1 MDFCIK
7 KEGEWMTLRELH
19 IGLAVALMSTCAIL
33 VSATA
38 HAADNKLV
46 MASWGGIFKDTTQK
60 YIAGPFEKDSGSKV
74 DIVDVGGG
82 WAAKIQ
88 AQKAAGAVQWDV
100 IDSIDAG
107 SAEFLFKNGMLAPL
121 PDDLAARLKAV
132 SLPGTVTPYG
142 IEEGSTGVV
151 IACRTDVKKCPSNA
165 AEFFD
170 AKGFPGARAIVNEP
184 NQVLPFAAL
193 ASGIPADK
201 LFPVDL
207 DKAFAL
213 LNSIRSQVSVWP
225 TSGDQQQQVLRSG
238 EVDMAIMWNGR
249 AYDLTQKG
257 TPLKIVW
264 PGALLDPGYIVV
276 LKDAPNKDLAFK
288 YMEYYATHPQQ
299 QADWAKVLP
308 YGMASKDVA
317 SLLPADVADA
327 LPSSHDSVRIDPSWF
342 ADHEAEI
349 AKRWQEFLASAQ

>member
-1 MDFCIK
+1 
-7 KEGEWMTLRELH
+7 MTKFKTT
-19 IGLAVALMSTCAIL
+19 IAIAIASMLATGA
-33 VSATA
+33 A

-60 YIAGPFEKDSGSKV
+60 YIAAPFEKAMNATI
-74 DIVDVGGG
+74 DIADVGGG

-88 AQKAAGAVQWDV
+88 AQKAAGKVQWDI

-107 SAEFLFKNGMLAPL
+107 SAAFLFKNGMVAPI
-121 PDDLAARLKAV
+121 PADVAEKLKAV
-132 SLPGTVTPYG
+132 SIPGTVTDFG

-151 IACRTDVKKCPSNA
+151 IACRKDVKCPTTS

-170 AKGFPGARAIVNEP
+170 AKAFPGARAIVNEP

-193 ASGIPADK
+193 AAGVPADK

-207 DKAFAL
+207 DKAFAM
-213 LNSIRSQVSVWP
+213 LNGIKDQVSVWP

-257 TPLKIVW
+257 TPLTMVW
-264 PGALLDPGYIVV
+264 KGALLDPGYIVV
-276 LKDAPNKDLAFK
+276 LQDAPNKDLAFK
-288 YMEYYATHPQQ
+288 YMEYYATHAQQ

-317 SLLPADVADA
+317 GLLPKDVADA
-327 LPSSHDSVRIDPSWF
+327 LPSSHDTVKIDPTWF
-342 ADHEAEI
+342 ADHQAEI
-349 AKRWQEFLASAQ
+349 SKRWQEFLAGAQ

>member
-1 MDFCIK
+1 MRKLKTVFAATVACI
-7 KEGEWMTLRELH
+7 
-19 IGLAVALMSTCAIL
+19 LATS
-33 VSATA
+33 
-38 HAADNKLV
+38 AADAADKLV
-46 MASWGGIFKDTTQK
+46 MASWGGIFKETTEK
-60 YIAGPFEKDSGSKV
+60 NIAQPFEKSANTAV

-88 AQKAAGAVQWDV
+88 AQKAAGNVQWDI

-107 SAEFLFKNGMLAPL
+107 SAEFLYKNDMLAAL
-121 PDDLAARLKAV
+121 PNDLAEKLKAV
-132 SLPGTVTPYG
+132 SLPGTVTAYG

-151 IACRTDVKKCPSNA
+151 IACRKEIKCPTTS

-170 AKGFPGARAIVNEP
+170 AKNFPGARAIVNEP

-193 ASGIPADK
+193 AAGVPADK

-213 LNSIRSQVSVWP
+213 LESIKSEVSVWP

-257 TPLKIVW
+257 TPLTLVW
-264 PGALLDPGYIVV
+264 KGALLDPGYIVV
-276 LKDAPNKDLAFK
+276 LKDAPNKELAFQ
-288 YMEYYATHPQQ
+288 YLEFYATHAQQ

-308 YGMASKDVA
+308 YGMASKEVA
-317 SLLPADVADA
+317 GLLPKDIADA
-327 LPSSHDSVRIDPSWF
+327 LPSSHDTVKIDPSWF
-342 ADHEAEI
+342 AEHQSEI
-349 AKRWQEFLASAQ
+349 SKRWQEFLASAQ

>member
-1 MDFCIK
+1 MKTFGK
-7 KEGEWMTLRELH
+7 TL
-19 IGLAVALMSTCAIL
+19 IATIATMLA
-33 VSATA
+33 ATAA

-60 YIAGPFEKDSGSKV
+60 YIAEPFEKEMNAKI

-88 AQKAAGAVQWDV
+88 AQKAAGKVQWDI

-107 SAEFLFKNGMLAPL
+107 SAAFLLKSGLVATL
-121 PDDLAARLKAV
+121 PADVVEKLKAA
-132 SLPGTVTPYG
+132 SIPGTVTDFG

-151 IACRTDVKKCPSNA
+151 IACRKDVKCPTNS

-170 AKGFPGARAIVNEP
+170 AKNFPGARAIVNEP

-193 ASGIPADK
+193 AAGVPADK

-207 DKAFAL
+207 DKAFAM
-213 LNSIRSQVSVWP
+213 LNSIKDQVSVWP

-249 AYDLTQKG
+249 AYDLMQKG
-257 TPLKIVW
+257 TPLTLVW
-264 PGALLDPGYIVV
+264 KGALLDPGYIVV
-276 LKDAPNKDLAFK
+276 LNDAPNKDLAFK
-288 YMEYYATHPQQ
+288 YLEYYATHAQQ
-299 QADWAKVLP
+299 QADWAKALP
-308 YGMASKDVA
+308 YGMANKDVA
-317 SLLPADVADA
+317 GLLPKDVADA
-327 LPSSHDSVRIDPSWF
+327 LPSSHDTVKIDPTWF
-342 ADHEAEI
+342 ADHQTEI
-349 AKRWQEFLASAQ
+349 SKRWQEFLAGSQ